1 MMKNVKQMTDDQIG
15 QEYVVLTLLKNS
27 LARFIPQDD
36 KTRLLINV
44 VDVDL
49 KTVSKEYYK
58 RQGYGE

>member
-1 MMKNVKQMTDDQIG
+1 MMKNVKQMTDEQIG

>member
-1 MMKNVKQMTDDQIG
+1 MKNVKQMTDEQIG